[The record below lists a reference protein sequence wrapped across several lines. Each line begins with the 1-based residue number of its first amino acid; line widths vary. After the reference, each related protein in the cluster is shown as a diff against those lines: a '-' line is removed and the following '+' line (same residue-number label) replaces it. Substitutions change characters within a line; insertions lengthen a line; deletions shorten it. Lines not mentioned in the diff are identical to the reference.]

1 MPRGKRAR
9 RRNQTVSAAH
19 NDITIHRDER
29 STALLATTLNIAS
42 EPEMKVSA
50 KRALSECLESDELYS
65 EVVHDDM
72 WTGNSAG
79 LRIARDNS
87 QLRVFQT
94 QLESLQAELKVNR
107 KEISD
112 LHNALNEVG
121 QRDYARYIVGFS
133 QIRSRFISTFRRDIL
148 KNPSKEDKELIGKG
162 NIVAHEG
169 NFRADAELYE
179 CGRFVAGNA
188 TQVLP
193 RNDKDVFKL
202 LYGVTPSFAQI
213 INYTPTI
220 LVLDK
225 HATIVSS
232 LNMQTTDIFKQRFEE
247 FIRCLMASD
256 FASNYL
262 DSDSPDHRE
271 LRLAYRR
278 FWDAI
283 RTEVIH

>member
-94 QLESLQAELKVNR
+94 QIESLQAEHQELKREIEVN
-107 KEISD
+107 KQEISD

-121 QRDYARYIVGFS
+121 QRNYTRYIVGFS

-213 INYTPTI
+213 I
-220 LVLDK
+220 
-225 HATIVSS
+225 S
-232 LNMQTTDIFKQRFEE
+232 
-247 FIRCLMASD
+247 
-256 FASNYL
+256 
-262 DSDSPDHRE
+262 
-271 LRLAYRR
+271 
-278 FWDAI
+278 
-283 RTEVIH
+283 